1 MAESMRTAV
10 FVAPGQVELRE
21 LPVPEPGGGKIVVGL
36 RATALCTMEQR
47 IYLGKQHVPL
57 PWVGGHELAGVVTNI
72 GDVQTTLSVGQRVAL
87 GPVSCGQCEYC
98 RRGYDARC
106 LTGFTRTSYLG
117 IRGGWGLSEYRPCVP
132 AALYPI
138 HDHVT
143 FEEAALSEPLSCAV
157 HAIRALNPDL
167 GRDVVIIGAGPMGLF
182 NVLVARLRG
191 ARVIVS
197 ELDDARRRK
206 AAGLGVEVVNPGTQ
220 DVVQAVK
227 DLTNGRRA
235 DGVIVAVGLANANRQ
250 AFEMVA
256 PTGTVVLFANAY
268 PAEPLNVDP
277 NLIHKTELK
286 VLGVEG
292 KTVEDFAIAVKLLN
306 DRLVDVRPIIETSF
320 GLLQVVDALET
331 AVRSETYRVIVN
343 P

>member
-1 MAESMRTAV
+1 MAKSMRTAV
-10 FVAPGQVELRE
+10 FVAPGEVELRE
-21 LPVPEPGGGKIVVGL
+21 LPIPEPGDGRIVVGL

-57 PWVGGHELAGVVTNI
+57 PWVGGHELAGVIENV
-72 GDVQTTLSVGQRVAL
+72 GDVRSNVKVGQRVAL

-106 LTGFTRTSYLG
+106 LTGFTRTSYAG
-117 IRGGWGLSEYRPCVP
+117 IPGGWGLSEFRPCQP

-138 HDHVT
+138 ADHVS

-157 HAIRALNPDL
+157 HAIRTLNPDL
-167 GRDVVIIGAGPMGLF
+167 ARDVVVIGAGPMGLF
-182 NVLVARLRG
+182 NVLVARIRG

-197 ELDDARRRK
+197 ELDSARRRK
-206 AAGLGVEVVNPGTQ
+206 VAGLGVEVLDPGGQ
-220 DVVQAVK
+220 NVVQAVK
-227 DLTNGRRA
+227 ELTDGRGA
-235 DGVIVAVGLANANRQ
+235 DAVIVAVGLESANRQ
-250 AFEMVA
+250 AFEIVA

-268 PAEPLNVDP
+268 PSEPLSVDP

-320 GLLQVVDALET
+320 GLHEVIDALET
-331 AVRSETYRVIVN
+331 AVRPETYRVIVN